1 MKAKGN
7 NNNKRQTE
15 RAKGNEL
22 AAESRVAPHV
32 GIFIRRVAISHIYIV
47 KHTLHRSPF
56 PKEKCR
62 RIAEVKEVVAP
73 PGVQKKKK
81 AGRDGGEMRKLYFVV
96 RLKQTKMVR
105 GVKKRKEDMRVLLLQ
120 QNKQKWGKILAYK

>member
-81 AGRDGGEMRKLYFVV
+81 KGARGRRNAQIIFRCKAKANKNGE
-96 RLKQTKMVR
+96 
-105 GVKKRKEDMRVLLLQ
+105 
-120 QNKQKWGKILAYK
+120 WG